1 MSFDL
6 TFFRRVIKSSSST
19 VSTLWRKQRRFL
31 DLCLCPSTILT
42 EGKLIEIL
50 FSKISKILTRS
61 IDLEKYCQIGKF
73 NSTSKKKTR
82 YLAYL
87 AICGQKSV
95 KSIQVCFFQYFVA
108 WKIAEIIWIVIWFDE
123 KHYVNNHR
131 SVRIPN
137 FSPHFLFLVM

>member
-1 MSFDL
+1 MK
-6 TFFRRVIKSSSST
+6 V
-19 VSTLWRKQRRFL
+19 RRFL

-61 IDLEKYCQIGKF
+61 IDLEKYCQIGKS
-73 NSTSKKKTR
+73 NVKKKTR

-87 AICGQKSV
+87 AIFGQKSV
-95 KSIQVCFFQYFVA
+95 KSIQVCFFQYFLA
-108 WKIAEIIWIVIWFDE
+108 WKIAEIIWKVIWFDE
-123 KHYVNNHR
+123 KNYVNNHR

-137 FSPHFLFLVM
+137 FSPNFPCDVIYEPTFDRETSGLLTHGLFDNWTFT